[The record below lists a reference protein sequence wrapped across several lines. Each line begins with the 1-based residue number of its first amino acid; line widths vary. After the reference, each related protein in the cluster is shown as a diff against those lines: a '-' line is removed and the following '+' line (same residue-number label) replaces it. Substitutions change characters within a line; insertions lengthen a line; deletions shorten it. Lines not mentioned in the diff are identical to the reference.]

1 VLPFYRLEDAR
12 RGFQRW
18 SHRIR
23 AELVGPAQIADNPR
37 MTCSALCAGAMALMA
52 IAWSTTLPV
61 GQTIADP
68 RRPELPAS
76 VLTRAARSIAEGHPA
91 DALRE
96 LQPLVQDHPDS
107 ATLHHHLGLAY
118 EKQQRYELGAERFG
132 RALELD
138 PRLHEAR
145 APLGWCLY
153 YLGRLDSSR
162 EVFERYLA
170 IVPTDAGA
178 LLALGLIEFDADRI
192 DTARSRFLQAI
203 ELTRVRDD
211 VVTQAL
217 LRARLA
223 DVEQRAGQLEAARRL
238 LVVAIKLDP
247 HNQSYYYKLAR
258 VLQRIGDADGARRVL
273 ARRDE
278 ILVSGS
284 SKAPGP

>member
-1 VLPFYRLEDAR
+1 
-12 RGFQRW
+12 
-18 SHRIR
+18 
-23 AELVGPAQIADNPR
+23 
-37 MTCSALCAGAMALMA
+37 MTCTALRAGATALLA
-52 IAWSTTLPV
+52 IAWSMVLPV
-61 GQTIADP
+61 GRTTADP
-68 RRPELPAS
+68 RPPELPAS
-76 VLTRAARSIAEGHPA
+76 VLSRAARSIEAGRPA

-96 LQPLVQDHPDS
+96 LEPLVHDHPDS
-107 ATLHHHLGLAY
+107 AKLHHHLGLAY
-118 EKQQRYELGAERFG
+118 EKQQRYELAAERFR

-162 EVFERYLA
+162 EVFERYVA
-170 IVPTDAGA
+170 IVPTDARA
-178 LLALGLIEFDADRI
+178 LLALGLIEFDADRL
-192 DTARSRFLQAI
+192 DGARSRFLQAI
-203 ELTRVRDD
+203 ELTRLRED
-211 VVTQAL
+211 VVNEAL

-247 HNQSYYYKLAR
+247 HNESYYYKLAR

-278 ILVSGS
+278 ILVRGS
-284 SKAPGP
+284 SKEQGP

>member
-1 VLPFYRLEDAR
+1 
-12 RGFQRW
+12 
-18 SHRIR
+18 
-23 AELVGPAQIADNPR
+23 
-37 MTCSALCAGAMALMA
+37 MTCTALRLGATALMA
-52 IAWSTTLPV
+52 IAWSTTLTV
-61 GQTIADP
+61 DQTTADP
-68 RRPELPAS
+68 RRTDVPES
-76 VLTRAARSIAEGHPA
+76 VLSRAEKSIEEGHPA

-96 LQPLVQDHPDS
+96 LEPLVDDHPDS

-118 EKQQRYELGAERFG
+118 EKQQRYELGAERFR

-170 IVPTDAGA
+170 IVPTDARA

-192 DTARSRFLQAI
+192 DGARSRFLQAI
-203 ELTRVRDD
+203 ELTRVRED
-211 VVTQAL
+211 VVTEAL
-217 LRARLA
+217 LRARMA

-273 ARRDE
+273 ARRNE
-278 ILVSGS
+278 ILLSGS
-284 SKAPGP
+284 PKEPGP